1 MVYSR
6 EVEIAK
12 KAARQAGDHA
22 LKNIAA
28 QSHHKQCDNSIV
40 TEIDIQCQAMIISA
54 LQSEFPEYGI
64 IGEEPEAGSG
74 EMLLQILP
82 KGDKDIWWVID
93 PIDGTRNFAF
103 GLPFFAVSIGLIV
116 DGMPAAGVIYY
127 PDRQEMYFAAS
138 AEGPAYCNDKELT
151 VKEEKIN
158 PDSQI
163 CVSGLLHEYWSASQ
177 VEKVFHRCVHANLGS
192 AAIHMA
198 YLAAG
203 KYSAG
208 IFLRTKF
215 WDIAGGAAILLAAGG
230 VITDF
235 GGKDIFPFDCSG
247 YGGKPVKCLLGGKSM
262 VRQIADLLDY
272 QGQ

>member
-22 LKNIAA
+22 LKNISA

-40 TEIDIQCQAMIISA
+40 TDIDIQAQAMIIAA
-54 LQSEFPEYGI
+54 LQSEFPDYGI
-64 IGEEPEAGSG
+64 IGEEPDAGSG
-74 EMLLQILP
+74 EMLLLILP
-82 KGDKDIWWVID
+82 KGEKDIWWVID

-127 PDRQEMYFAAS
+127 PDRHEMYWAAS
-138 AEGPAYCNDKELT
+138 VNGCAYCNDQELA

-163 CVSGLLHEYWSASQ
+163 CVSGLLHEYWTARQ

-192 AAIHMA
+192 AALHMA

-208 IFLRTKF
+208 VFLRTKF

-235 GGKDIFPFDCSG
+235 AGNGIFPFDCRS
-247 YGGKPVKCLLGGKSM
+247 YAGKPVKCLLGGDIM
-262 VRQIADLLDY
+262 VRQIADLLEW
-272 QGQ
+272 QEQ